1 MTELISN
8 LNPGDT
14 QAGIDIASAYTAP
27 LEDLP
32 PEVLAEVTDTIQ
44 EYLETIYSMLD
55 EGKQVIGARL
65 AERMRRTPAT
75 VTVTLRGM
83 IEQGLITMTAQ
94 KEVRFTA
101 HGMQIARAV
110 IRRHRLTE
118 RFLTDILG
126 LEWHEAHEEAMRF
139 EHAISPRTEQRIIR
153 LLNNPTRCPHGNPI
167 PGLAPHPP
175 RNRMVLA
182 QATVGARLVIERISE
197 EAEIDPDLL
206 AFLQH
211 NHLVPDALLHVRE
224 VLPFNKTCSVQVGG
238 QVAPVV
244 VIGNE
249 VAHLI
254 WVIPED
260 ELSERE
266 RAALGH

>member
-1 MTELISN
+1 MIQSFSN
-8 LNPGDT
+8 PEAGD
-14 QAGIDIASAYTAP
+14 GEGVPDITSAYFMP
-27 LEDLP
+27 PEDLP
-32 PEVLAEVTDTIQ
+32 AEVLAEVTDTIQ
-44 EYLETIYSMLD
+44 EYLEAIYSMLD

-83 IEQGLITMTAQ
+83 VEQGLIVMTPH
-94 KEVRFTA
+94 KEVRFTRR
-101 HGMQIARAV
+101 GLQIARAV

-126 LEWHEAHEEAMRF
+126 LEWHEAHEEAIRF

-153 LLNNPTRCPHGNPI
+153 LLHNPTRCPHGNPI

-182 QATVGARLVIERISE
+182 QAATGARLVIERISE

-211 NHLVPDALLHVRE
+211 NHLVPDAELQVEQILA
-224 VLPFNKTCSVQVGG
+224 FNKTCTVRVRG
-238 QVAPVV
+238 QATPV
-244 VIGNE
+244 VIGE
-249 VAHLI
+249 DVARLI

-260 ELSERE
+260 EAP
-266 RAALGH
+266 AA

>member
-1 MTELISN
+1 MTLPAP
-8 LNPGDT
+8 NPDPLR
-14 QAGIDIASAYTAP
+14 ALPDLSAAYTDGIQTVSDEA
-27 LEDLP
+27 
-32 PEVLAEVTDTIQ
+32 LAGLSATIQ
-44 EYLETIYSMLD
+44 EYLEAIYSMQD

-65 AERMRRTPAT
+65 AERMRRAPAT

-83 IEQGLITMTAQ
+83 VGAGLIVLTAQ

-101 HGMQIARAV
+101 YGLGIASAV

-126 LEWHEAHEEAMRF
+126 LAWHEAHEEALRF
-139 EHAISPRTEQRIIR
+139 EHALSPRTEARIIG
-153 LLNNPTRCPHGNPI
+153 LLHNPTRCPHGNPI

-182 QATVGARLVIERISE
+182 GAAPGARLLLERISE
-197 EAEIDPDLL
+197 EAEIDPQLL

-211 NHLVPDALLHVRE
+211 NHLIPDALLTVLE
-224 VLPFNKTCSVQVGG
+224 VLAFNHTYTVQVAG
-238 QVAPVV
+238 QPAPVV
-244 VIGNE
+244 VGDD
-249 VAHLI
+249 VARLI

-260 ELSERE
+260 ELDDEER
-266 RAALGH
+266 RLVGL